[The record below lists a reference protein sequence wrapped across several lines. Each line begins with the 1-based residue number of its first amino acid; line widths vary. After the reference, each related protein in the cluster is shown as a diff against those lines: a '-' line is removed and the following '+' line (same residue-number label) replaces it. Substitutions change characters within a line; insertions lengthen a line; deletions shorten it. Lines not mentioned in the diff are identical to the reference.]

1 MYLVMHIFLILVHPA
16 LTVMRPQS
24 AMHHTAHCTLHTARC
39 LPHNLNLRL
48 ETLPPLSF
56 CLSPCV
62 LRCNFFPSVHSFM
75 ASAARHSY
83 DAVQRWSP
91 TGNGAPLTHGESPQF
106 GWDYAFVFDAPKTTT
121 HTPSPTQK
129 STDAART
136 ALLND
141 LTQAGF
147 SYNQLWV
154 PSSATII
161 VRVALPQP
169 TMMQKAELAG
179 LSLRVNST
187 YGAGFLAF
195 SQQRVE
201 IFENHHRTLCHL
213 PYFTPAQRLLITQ
226 ITLRSREHWG
236 AAINVNQ
243 LYRDRVLRQAFALH
257 ARKERD
263 PLVRAVLYHPVWA
276 TFRVFPLFALY
287 QYLGSRLAL
296 YFAWLLFYTR
306 MLVGFSIFAIPITL
320 LIHFSKP
327 TSLLRAFAL
336 LTFGVA
342 TTFWSMYWIR
352 YWQRRN
358 AILAVQW
365 GLSVDNDDHANII
378 RDDFHGIESQGFYSS
393 GGFVN
398 LSDLSSSSS
407 SSTQSPQSRQNSSI
421 QRQHQSSSQSIHP
434 VTSPF
439 SDRLAD
445 YDDFDSDNSFDADR
459 SVRLQAQHLTL
470 SNLVRN
476 EPPDWEQVVIVGGG
490 GDNDLKLY
498 APVTDI
504 KFDDLPVQR
513 FCSRSLVRRRVALTT
528 VISALFTFVVG
539 VLSFCILFFRQELNV
554 LLGLNKQST
563 VSTGVI
569 TAVFI
574 IVSDAVWRFV
584 STELT

>member
-1 MYLVMHIFLILVHPA
+1 
-16 LTVMRPQS
+16 
-24 AMHHTAHCTLHTARC
+24 
-39 LPHNLNLRL
+39 
-48 ETLPPLSF
+48 
-56 CLSPCV
+56 
-62 LRCNFFPSVHSFM
+62 M
-75 ASAARHSY
+75 ASAPRDSY
-83 DAVQRWSP
+83 GAVQRWSP
-91 TGNGAPLTHGESPQF
+91 TSSGAPLTHGESPQF
-106 GWDYAFVFDAPKTTT
+106 GWDYAFVFDAPKSST
-121 HTPSPTQK
+121 HTPSPIQN
-129 STDAART
+129 SADAARI

-141 LTQAGF
+141 LTHAGF
-147 SYNQLWV
+147 SYSQFWV
-154 PSSATII
+154 PSSATIT
-161 VRVALPQP
+161 VRVALPQS
-169 TMMQKAELAG
+169 TMMQKAEHAG
-179 LSLRVNST
+179 LSLRVTST

-195 SQQRVE
+195 SPQRLE
-201 IFENHHRTLCHL
+201 IFENHHRTLCDL

-226 ITLRSREHWG
+226 IALRSREHWG

-263 PLVRAVLYHPVWA
+263 PLVRAVLYHPWWA

-320 LIHFSKP
+320 LIHFSNP
-327 TSLLRAFAL
+327 TSLLRALAQ
-336 LTFGVA
+336 LTFGVT

-365 GLSVDNDDHANII
+365 GLSVDNDDHANVI

-407 SSTQSPQSRQNSSI
+407 SASSSHQSPHSRHNSSI
-421 QRQHQSSSQSIHP
+421 QHHHQPQSSSQSVQP

-439 SDRLAD
+439 SNHPAN

-459 SVRLQAQHLTL
+459 SVRLQPQHLSL

-476 EPPDWEQVVIVGGG
+476 EPPAWEQVVIVGGG

-539 VLSFCILFFRQELNV
+539 ILSFCILFFRQELNI

-563 VSTGVI
+563 VSTGVM